1 MKDYNPG
8 LAAQKNNPEQK
19 IIRDARNIEYD
30 RQFKKTSEQ
39 RLNQE
44 YPNPTGIFDAE
55 VQGIARAI
63 VEKASDLTNEKKK
76 GDIGN
81 AEYAAEMANIQQM
94 VGNLKSFKANINTNM
109 RAYNE
114 ALKNGVLSY
123 GMDQNDEAVL
133 IGLNKGEINLDLD
146 ENNRVKLTGK
156 ANNPVTGEF
165 DVNIYDAINIPGPV
179 TKIAPINL
187 LLDPVAKSLGLDQTG
202 QPQVKIDEFGR
213 KILDTGDI
221 SEHKQDIIE
230 FSQNALDEVGPRGIR
245 SYLGDHM
252 NLSNQEIKNLM
263 EHLNFNDG
271 DHEWE
276 NAGQAKV
283 FQSLN
288 DYIGNKYQRQRR
300 PHPDTLAAQVSNQ
313 ASQIA
318 AGKQVQLASDD
329 VTQPMPGGGMLQTD
343 AMVMNDPSAGVED
356 IGVMQ
361 AFVPEP
367 EPSPLKKTKKSN
379 KALKLIKK
387 YSA

>member
-1 MKDYNPG
+1 
-8 LAAQKNNPEQK
+8 
-19 IIRDARNIEYD
+19 
-30 RQFKKTSEQ
+30 
-39 RLNQE
+39 
-44 YPNPTGIFDAE
+44 
-55 VQGIARAI
+55 
-63 VEKASDLTNEKKK
+63 
-76 GDIGN
+76 
-81 AEYAAEMANIQQM
+81 
-94 VGNLKSFKANINTNM
+94 M